1 MGALLQGRPASSD
14 VGPPCCGLLASAP
27 PPANREGRGRC
38 WPGPPAHPEVRRPAG
53 AHPLTPGFCRRSRC
67 PNGNALPTELDI
79 ATLRTLCGRPP
90 AALASLTWG
99 LSHRG
104 DRPLQLPDL
113 VLFLFCFE
121 KWLVVYLRE
130 TGRKNAPRTPGKCF
144 PSGVSQRS
152 IALKGDES
160 WASGLRAGR
169 TSARQGRG
177 VLGTGGTGP
186 HPGSW
191 PGRAGL
197 ERRHGCRTHTL
208 CTLGVPA
215 GRWGCSRRLGG
226 PSALDREAPCRPRAM
241 SSDAALGMGEG
252 AGRGPLCRSPSPD
265 PEPLLVRYATLSE
278 SQDWPG
284 RSPFPRP
291 RQEGPACRMPP
302 EPWASLCSGHALCP
316 PARQPV
322 SRPGPGRLP
331 PRVLCAPWPGH
342 RLPAT
347 RCLGLLVV
355 CVRMGCP
362 GSPGCEAGGLTPS
375 RFASQEPGDA
385 RT

>member
-1 MGALLQGRPASSD
+1 MLGGRVP
-14 VGPPCCGLLASAP
+14 
-27 PPANREGRGRC
+27 GR
-38 WPGPPAHPEVRRPAG
+38 
-53 AHPLTPGFCRRSRC
+53 
-67 PNGNALPTELDI
+67 
-79 ATLRTLCGRPP
+79 
-90 AALASLTWG
+90 AA
-99 LSHRG
+99 
-104 DRPLQLPDL
+104 
-113 VLFLFCFE
+113 
-121 KWLVVYLRE
+121 
-130 TGRKNAPRTPGKCF
+130 
-144 PSGVSQRS
+144 VSW
-152 IALKGDES
+152 E
-160 WASGLRAGR
+160 RAGQAR
-169 TSARQGRG
+169 TRA
-177 VLGTGGTGP
+177 L
-186 HPGSW
+186 
-191 PGRAGL
+191 GRAGL
-197 ERRHGCRTHTL
+197 GWSAGTDAARTHCAL
-208 CTLGVPA
+208 WGSLRGGGAVPG
-215 GRWGCSRRLGG
+215 GRVAPRPWTGRLPAAPGRC
-226 PSALDREAPCRPRAM
+226 PRTQHSAWVREQ
-241 SSDAALGMGEG
+241 AA
-252 AGRGPLCRSPSPD
+252 ALCRSPSPD

-342 RLPAT
+342 RPPAT